1 MGIFD
6 IAVSVL
12 ALIALVSGWRKGFIA
27 QICGIVAVVG
37 GIWLAASFGS
47 EVGAI
52 FNLEPQYIKPAG
64 FLVIFLVV
72 LIALAIVSRVIKSL
86 FSFVGLGFV
95 DSIFGGLLSIAKT
108 ALILGVLCSAF
119 DSLNAGVGLVEK
131 SKLDNTI
138 FFRPL
143 CRTTEVFDL
152 FDIEEAGKNLEKTV
166 KEKVE
171 NLNV

>member
-27 QICGIVAVVG
+27 QICGIVAIVG
-37 GIWLAASFGS
+37 GIWLAASLGS

-52 FNLEPQYIKPAG
+52 FNLEPQYTKPAG
-64 FLVIFLVV
+64 FLVIFLAV

-131 SKLDNTI
+131 SKLDSTI

>member
-27 QICGIVAVVG
+27 QICGIVAIVG
-37 GIWLAASFGS
+37 GIWLAASLGS

-52 FNLEPQYIKPAG
+52 FNLETQYTKPAG
-64 FLVIFLVV
+64 FLVIFLAV

-131 SKLDNTI
+131 SKLDSTI